1 MVTSVILEKFADI
14 VSTPDEKISLIEA
27 ALLIA
32 CNEYPELDVSDY
44 LQRFNHMTDELH
56 ERVIGCRSTE
66 DIVLALN
73 EYLFDEL
80 AFTGNLSNFNDP
92 KNSFLN
98 DVLDRKLGIP
108 ISLSVIYIELG
119 RRIGLSVSGVSFP
132 GHFLVKISMT
142 EGELVI
148 DPFSKGVSL
157 GEKELEER
165 LEQIS
170 KSQKGNWTLS
180 EMLKPASNKQIL
192 SRMLRNLKNIY
203 LETEAYERALDM
215 VNFALLIF
223 PGEAAEIRDRAFIY
237 DQMNCYRAAIEDYQ
251 DYLMLTPAG
260 GDTVYVKTRLAELK
274 HSARRLH

>member
-14 VSTPDEKISLIEA
+14 VSTPDEKISLVEA